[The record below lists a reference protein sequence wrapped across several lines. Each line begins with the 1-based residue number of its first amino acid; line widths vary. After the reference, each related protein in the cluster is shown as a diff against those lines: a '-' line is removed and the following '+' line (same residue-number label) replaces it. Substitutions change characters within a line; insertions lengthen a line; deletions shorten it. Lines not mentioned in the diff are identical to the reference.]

1 MKTIKFFAGI
11 FLCFL
16 FTFTKA
22 AIIWSPNLMFGE
34 SIYPSYAVA
43 NSVFQDNSA
52 KKINKIKGDAKGQIG
67 ISVDNLS
74 FKPFNLKVKIVCND
88 ILNTTEESIY
98 VDSKSQK
105 FYFYPKLDYKWD
117 ALRKNSQ
124 TKPVNIKITVW
135 IDGKLLGTKLKIA
148 SLQSINN
155 CPYTC
160 ISQTNDLLD
169 LNYMYAAYVNEDND
183 LLNNVLLKEML
194 NQKAIDKIY
203 GYQSGDV
210 QEVRKQVFAVWN
222 MLQKRGIS
230 YSSLSASKIQKQESL
245 PIVYHQF
252 VRTFEDALES
262 RQANCVDGTV
272 MMASIL
278 YRMGIQPVIVTTP
291 SHCFLG
297 YALDRNQTSI
307 EFLETTA
314 LGSEVSAEDAS
325 FAEKQDFYDAKLG
338 ADFGMAYKSFVVATL
353 LGRITYNENAD
364 KFNNY
369 TFYTTLSIIDE
380 NNIND
385 VVDALQYQIF
395 PVEKYKR
402 KGLQTVFK

>member
-1 MKTIKFFAGI
+1 MKNFKFITVI
-11 FLCFL
+11 FFCF
-16 FTFTKA
+16 FFIITKA
-22 AIIWSPNLMFGE
+22 NILWNPNLMFGE
-34 SIYPSYAVA
+34 SIYPSYAIA
-43 NSVFQDNSA
+43 NSVFQDNSV
-52 KKINKIKGDAKGQIG
+52 KKNNKIKGDSKGQIG

-74 FKPFNLKVKIVCND
+74 LKPFNLKVKIVCD
-88 ILNTTEESIY
+88 EILNPTEETLY
-98 VDSKSQK
+98 VSSDAKS

-117 ALRKNSQ
+117 ALRKNPQ

-160 ISQTNDLLD
+160 ISQTNDLID
-169 LNYMYAAYVNEDND
+169 LNYMYAAYVSEDNE

-194 NQKAIDKIY
+194 SQKVINKIY
-203 GYQSGDV
+203 GYQSGDM

-230 YSSLSASKIQKQESL
+230 YSSLSSSKIQKNNEL

-262 RQANCVDGTV
+262 GQANCVDGTMV
-272 MMASIL
+272 MASIL
-278 YRMGIQPVIVTTP
+278 YRMGIKPVIVITP

-297 YALDRNQTSI
+297 YALDGNQASF

-314 LGSEVSAEDAS
+314 LGSEVSEENAS
-325 FAEKQDFYDAKLG
+325 IAEKADFYDTKLG

-353 LGRITYNENAD
+353 LGRMAYNENAD

-369 TFYTTLSIIDE
+369 SFYTSLSFITDE
-380 NNIND
+380 NRNEI
-385 VVDALQYQIF
+385 VDALQYQIF
-395 PVEKYKR
+395 PVEKYKT

>member
-1 MKTIKFFAGI
+1 MKNIKFFAGI
-11 FLCFL
+11 FLCFS

-22 AIIWSPNLMFGE
+22 SVLWNPNLMFGE
-34 SIYPSYAVA
+34 SIYPSFAIA
-43 NSVFQDNSA
+43 NSIFQDNSA
-52 KKINKIKGDAKGQIG
+52 KKNDKIKGDTKGQIG

-74 FKPFNLKVKIVCND
+74 FKPFNLKVKIVCDD
-88 ILNTTEESIY
+88 IINPTEESIY
-98 VDSKSQK
+98 INANAKE

-124 TKPVNIKITVW
+124 TRPVNIKITVW

-160 ISQTNDLLD
+160 ISQTNDLID
-169 LNYMYAAYVNEDND
+169 LNYMYAAYINEDND

-194 NQKAIDKIY
+194 NQKVIDKIY

-262 RQANCVDGTV
+262 KQANCVDGTV

-278 YRMGIQPVIVTTP
+278 YRMGIQPVIVITP

-297 YALDRNQTSI
+297 YALDSDKTAL

-314 LGSEVSAEDAS
+314 LGSEVSEENAS
-325 FAEKQDFYDAKLG
+325 FAEKQEFYDAKLG

-353 LGRITYNENAD
+353 LGRIAFNENAD

-369 TFYTTLSIIDE
+369 TLYTSLSIINK

-395 PVEKYKR
+395 PVENYKR